1 MDFKILDKILAGER
15 PYRLKQVNKAIFK
28 DFITNWD
35 DATNLPLE
43 LRETLEQRIPTLHRW
58 QDN

>member
-1 MDFKILDKILAGER
+1 MDFKILDKILADER

-28 DFITNWD
+28 DLLTDWD

-43 LRETLEQRIPTLHRW
+43 LRKKLNKTISAYP
-58 QDN
+58 